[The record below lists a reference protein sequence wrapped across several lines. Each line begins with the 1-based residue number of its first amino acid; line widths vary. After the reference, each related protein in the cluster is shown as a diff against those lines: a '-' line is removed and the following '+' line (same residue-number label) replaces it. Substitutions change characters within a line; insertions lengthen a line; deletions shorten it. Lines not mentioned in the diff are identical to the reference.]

1 MASIKGQLDQLAR
14 RREENIQ
21 ITHIRYAVERFLH
34 RLSKSSHQSRFVLKG
49 AMLFTVWGENRHR
62 PTRDLDLLGRGENS
76 EQILRETLNEIL
88 RAEVEPDGL
97 DFVSGPFRVEALHE
111 GQDYEG
117 LRVSIVA
124 KLDRTRIPLQLDIA
138 FGQAVEPDAEA
149 AEYPGLLELPGP
161 RVLMYPKE
169 VVIAEKF
176 QALVVLGMGNNRL
189 KDFYDLAFL
198 SDTFNFSASRMA
210 QALRATF
217 ARRGTKLPEETPL
230 ALTASYFEDPTRRQ
244 DWRAFLNRAGLQEK
258 DFTLEAACSK
268 IERFVMPAVR
278 WAQAGD
284 AEEVSWTKSGGWSRS
299 KI

>member
-34 RLSKSSHQSRFVLKG
+34 RLSKSSHRSRFVLKG
-49 AMLFTVWGENRHR
+49 
-62 PTRDLDLLGRGENS
+62 
-76 EQILRETLNEIL
+76 
-88 RAEVEPDGL
+88 
-97 DFVSGPFRVEALHE
+97 
-111 GQDYEG
+111 
-117 LRVSIVA
+117 A

-138 FGQAVEPDAEA
+138 FGQAVEPDAET
-149 AEYPGLLELPGP
+149 AEYPGLLELPGS

-198 SDTFNFSASRMA
+198 SDTFDFSASRMV

-230 ALTASYFEDPTRRQ
+230 ALTASYFEDSARRQ

-268 IERFVMPAVR
+268 IERFVMPAAR

-284 AEEVSWTKSGGWSRS
+284 AEEVSWTKGGGWSRS